1 MCRVSW
7 TRDRPPLSLRIGW
20 AGPTATWAE
29 GTHATMNITA
39 SRPHASPRI
48 ARVDEGTVVSRE
60 TCGELG
66 GIRPVCCIPPPF
78 HVKHAV
84 ATPPDSAA
92 SQRHL
97 RATHVR
103 VQHQAILDAT
113 PLPSPVHLTPSRGR
127 RTQPHPPRWFSSC
140 WACRSARRSASC
152 SLGRPSHAS
161 ARHPSWSTGPLGVIT
176 SMPSIGADAGSG
188 SAGLTTVGLLF
199 GLGTGVGASL
209 GNLSAAIEVP
219 VVWHL
224 KAIGVI
230 TERLRAGGW
239 LSRRFDLRRVH
250 DHWPLHWWRFHLA
263 VRSGSGAS
271 CRNITGAVDMTLVV
285 PRRQPV
291 GRRGGAG
298 ALGAGV

>member
-1 MCRVSW
+1 MFHVNQLLHLPERRAAQEQESEGVCRVSW

-60 TCGELG
+60 TRGGLD

-97 RATHVR
+97 RATRVR
-103 VQHQAILDAT
+103 VPHQAILDAT

-176 SMPSIGADAGSG
+176 SMPSIGAGAGSG
-188 SAGLTTVGLLF
+188 SAGLTSVGH
-199 GLGTGVGASL
+199 SL
-209 GNLSAAIEVP
+209 
-219 VVWHL
+219 
-224 KAIGVI
+224 
-230 TERLRAGGW
+230 
-239 LSRRFDLRRVH
+239 
-250 DHWPLHWWRFHLA
+250 
-263 VRSGSGAS
+263 RSGHRRRRLS
-271 CRNITGAVDMTLVV
+271 
-285 PRRQPV
+285 RQPV
-291 GRRGGAG
+291 RRDRGAGGLASQGRRSDHRTASSRRL
-298 ALGAGV
+298 AQPSMRSSPCS